1 MTRLLRC
8 AKFADMRLDRL
19 ALLRTGAAIAL
30 ALFVLSTTPHDHDD
44 TECVEGTCVPCHVQ
58 GLPLIDSTDRSGV
71 HGIHDAPVRRISCEN
86 TLDHPRNVEIH
97 GKDSRAPPA

>member
-8 AKFADMRLDRL
+8 AMFADMRPDRFT
-19 ALLRTGAAIAL
+19 LLRLGAAIAL
-30 ALFVLSTTPHDHDD
+30 ALFVLSTTPHEHDV
-44 TECVEGTCVPCHVQ
+44 TKCVDGTCVPCHVQ

-71 HGIHDAPVRRISCEN
+71 HGIPDAPVRRISCEN